1 MILREKIM
9 NKEKSKKIVYILLM
23 LLSVAAFGTLMYMVP
38 YLHDDWAWGGKVG
51 LERLDSMFAAYN
63 GRYLGNF
70 LVLAISRSTILKT
83 ILMTV
88 ITLSIPFFAYKYVN
102 RNFCLLY
109 FVGFCLLFFMPSEMF
124 RQTIGWVSGF
134 SNYVPPIVASIFYLY
149 IVRNIFEEEKPQYS
163 KTAPVI
169 VFFTG
174 VFGALF
180 MEHVTLFNIA
190 LAALVIFYTAVRFK
204 KLYVTHI
211 SFALGAAAGAVI
223 MFTNSAYGII
233 SSGEDFYRETASGTT
248 GYISL
253 AVENARKI
261 YKYLVEDNIGINI
274 VICILLLIIVL
285 LTLRKNQLTTAR
297 RRSAIVCSVTNV
309 AYVVFDVMV
318 KIYPRWSLSFD
329 ANGVKTDIVKGL
341 FALLYTATLIFIPM
355 LCIDN
360 LNRAIKVCS
369 PILFNYILTAPL
381 FVVSPIS
388 SRCFLPCYAF
398 LIVYVC
404 GLINEILDVTQSKKT
419 DAEKMIVIIT
429 SASILAC
436 LLFYGNIYNEIYKF
450 DAERLSYINEQIDSG
465 STKVKIPR
473 YRYDVAEYVLYSTP
487 KNDSMWED
495 RFKDFYGIDENI
507 DLEPIDYSEYAKLK
521 ENP

>member
-1 MILREKIM
+1 
-9 NKEKSKKIVYILLM
+9 
-23 LLSVAAFGTLMYMVP
+23 
-38 YLHDDWAWGGKVG
+38 
-51 LERLDSMFAAYN
+51 
-63 GRYLGNF
+63 
-70 LVLAISRSTILKT
+70 
-83 ILMTV
+83 
-88 ITLSIPFFAYKYVN
+88 
-102 RNFCLLY
+102 
-109 FVGFCLLFFMPSEMF
+109 
-124 RQTIGWVSGF
+124 
-134 SNYVPPIVASIFYLY
+134 
-149 IVRNIFEEEKPQYS
+149 
-163 KTAPVI
+163 
-169 VFFTG
+169 
-174 VFGALF
+174 
-180 MEHVTLFNIA
+180 
-190 LAALVIFYTAVRFK
+190 
-204 KLYVTHI
+204 
-211 SFALGAAAGAVI
+211 
-223 MFTNSAYGII
+223 
-233 SSGEDFYRETASGTT
+233 
-248 GYISL
+248 
-253 AVENARKI
+253 
-261 YKYLVEDNIGINI
+261 
-274 VICILLLIIVL
+274 
-285 LTLRKNQLTTAR
+285 
-297 RRSAIVCSVTNV
+297 
-309 AYVVFDVMV
+309 
-318 KIYPRWSLSFD
+318 
-329 ANGVKTDIVKGL
+329 
-341 FALLYTATLIFIPM
+341 M

-521 ENP
+521 ENPYSF